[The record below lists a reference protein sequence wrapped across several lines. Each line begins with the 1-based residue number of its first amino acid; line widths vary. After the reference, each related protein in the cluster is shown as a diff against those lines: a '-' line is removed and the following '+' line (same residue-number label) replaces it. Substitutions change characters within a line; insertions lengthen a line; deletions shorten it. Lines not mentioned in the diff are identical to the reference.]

1 MTTAHRLVDYF
12 VISGLDIASGLEPD
26 QLSGE
31 GTETLP
37 PSPETRESLRQNGL
51 RTVCRGQSTTT
62 GPLSPIGTGTHRDS

>member
-31 GTETLP
+31 GTETGNWADLP
-37 PSPETRESLRQNGL
+37 GCPRVQRPESLRQNGL
-51 RTVCRGQSTTT
+51 RTECRGQSTTT
-62 GPLSPIGTGTHRDS
+62 GP